1 MRFDYTNPG
10 RQAAISMLALIA
22 LLIGRGLR
30 GSDAQPERPTAAAH
44 TSPAAIT
51 RE

>member
-22 LLIGRGLR
+22 LL
-30 GSDAQPERPTAAAH
+30 TATA
-44 TSPAAIT
+44 PV
-51 RE
+51 